1 MRLDH
6 AGFQSIGWGGIN
18 SIWGGGVGDIYSLFF
33 LSDFLRLSRLAGEP
47 IYAAVAHLIANGTQ
61 QLLSYPSDLM
71 GFANIGMQPEGV
83 ALSNQGVDEG
93 LITKGDIW
101 GSLGW
106 IYTAGIFGVHNYL
119 VEKDVL

>member
-1 MRLDH
+1 
-6 AGFQSIGWGGIN
+6 
-18 SIWGGGVGDIYSLFF
+18 
-33 LSDFLRLSRLAGEP
+33 
-47 IYAAVAHLIANGTQ
+47 
-61 QLLSYPSDLM
+61 M